1 LLASIPYD
9 DFSKAAERCVY
20 KNRYNYTAREWM
32 YRSTI
37 LAFLRGCG
45 VLVFAEMH
53 TNRGRSDIVAVH
65 GGKTWVMEIKVARES
80 ENPAAKAEEALQQI
94 IDNGYAV
101 PYPDA
106 ICIGLAIDDKE
117 RQITKKQII
126 K

>member
-1 LLASIPYD
+1 
-9 DFSKAAERCVY
+9 
-20 KNRYNYTAREWM
+20 M

-53 TNRGRSDIVAVH
+53 TNMGRSDIVAVH
-65 GGKTWVMEIKVARES
+65 GGKTWVMEIKVAREG
-80 ENPAAKAEEALQQI
+80 EDPGKKADEALQQI
-94 IDNGYAV
+94 IDKKYAV

-117 RQITKKQII
+117 RQITKKTVIN
-126 K
+126 KM